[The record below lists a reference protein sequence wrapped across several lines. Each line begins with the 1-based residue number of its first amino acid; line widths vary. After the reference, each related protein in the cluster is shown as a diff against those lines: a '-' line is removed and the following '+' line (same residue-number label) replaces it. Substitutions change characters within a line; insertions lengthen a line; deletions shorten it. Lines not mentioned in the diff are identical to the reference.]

1 MSQFAF
7 LKVGALKVVFPFHY
21 KIVCRLVRF
30 QKSCLGQDRVVG
42 AREAGVG
49 GTSEVGALVTI

>member
-1 MSQFAF
+1 MF
-7 LKVGALKVVFPFHY
+7 FHFHH
-21 KIVCRLVRF
+21 KIVCSLIRF
-30 QKSCLGQDRVVG
+30 QKSYLGQDRVVG